1 MTAQN
6 NGMPLHQLITGIAS
20 EVSAF
25 QLRLEQQLKAVLD
38 AAPTELEA
46 QKDLAETLELLAK
59 ALRKSAHSAESHA
72 QKLGLT
78 VRCSACHKVVQF
90 VGRAGRWPVLE
101 NGADNYVVSKCNGCH
116 GCEGIVCFTC
126 AKNHTQKCRN
136 S

>member
-1 MTAQN
+1 MTHQ
-6 NGMPLHQLITGIAS
+6 GSVPLHQLVTGIAN

-25 QLRLEQQLKAVLD
+25 QLRLDAQLKAVLD

-46 QKDLAETLELLAK
+46 QKDLVETLELLAK
-59 ALRKSAHSAESHA
+59 ALRKSAQSAESRS

-78 VRCSACHKVVQF
+78 VRCSSCHKIVQF

-101 NGADNYVVSKCNGCH
+101 NGADNYVVKKCDGCRE
-116 GCEGIVCFTC
+116 CEGIFCFTC
-126 AKNHTQKCRN
+126 AESRSQKCRQ